1 MKMLRLD
8 IVDNTVYWYE
18 GPGFLKAGDLKLL
31 PTKFVLRLLLD
42 LQQNKHWNDPVFY
55 FVWKGW

>member
-42 LQQNKHWNDPVFY
+42 LQQNKH
-55 FVWKGW
+55 